1 MHRVIS
7 MNLQWKIIFSTCL
20 AIAICFAVASAATET
35 PFTKNSFDKPSTT
48 SFAEAKAAAAANFR
62 TDWTSFDSE
71 PSEDPEGI
79 QEPDPTDTSVD
90 LTLPAITR
98 PFIIPTPFPTR
109 TFPLPLPTRVVPGA
123 ITESEAL
130 EIAGTHGI
138 TDNPLCPGITA
149 TREIL
154 RIDGSLMGVWS
165 VSGRCGKIV
174 YLDMYSGDLVR
185 TDYRGCMCYD
195 SSTRR
200 A

>member
-1 MHRVIS
+1 MKNRR
-7 MNLQWKIIFSTCL
+7 IIISTCL
-20 AIAICFAVASAATET
+20 LIAICFTMASAATDFS
-35 PFTKNSFDKPSTT
+35 FTKNSFDKQT
-48 SFAEAKAAAAANFR
+48 SFSDAKAAAAANFR
-62 TDWTSFDSE
+62 TDWISFDRE
-71 PSEDPEGI
+71 PSEDPEGV

-98 PFIIPTPFPTR
+98 PFSVPIPFPTR
-109 TFPLPLPTRVVPGA
+109 TFPLPLPIRVVPGA

-130 EIAGTHGI
+130 EIAGTLGI

-149 TREIL
+149 TCERLIN
-154 RIDGSLMGVWS
+154 DGKIMWVWS

-174 YLDMYSGDLVR
+174 YLDMYSGDLVK
-185 TDYRGCMCYD
+185 TDYRGCICYD

>member
-1 MHRVIS
+1 MHAVIS
-7 MNLQWKIIFSTCL
+7 MKLQWKLIFCTCL
-20 AIAICFAVASAATET
+20 AIAICFATASAVIESPFTRT
-35 PFTKNSFDKPSTT
+35 PFDKQT
-48 SFAEAKAAAAANFR
+48 SFAEAKSAAAANFR
-62 TDWTSFDSE
+62 TDWTPFDRV
-71 PSEDPEGI
+71 PSEDPEDI

-90 LTLPAITR
+90 LTLPAFTR
-98 PFIIPTPFPTR
+98 PFIVPTPFPTR
-109 TFPLPLPTRVVPGA
+109 TFPLPLPTLSMPVA

-154 RIDGSLMGVWS
+154 RIDGSFLGVWS

-195 SSTRR
+195 SSTKR